1 MRYGIEELIP
11 IVGRLAER
19 LTAFESSSISYGK
32 ARQLM
37 GAVCYCI
44 QEAEQAYAN
53 PLVPSE
59 GLSAIQAYEAGA
71 AAVREKACA
80 AAALY
85 NEVLQTFDSYGSLCL
100 YDTFI
105 KGMPEFFKRY
115 DAEFAPQETILA
127 LDYPVLRDLSA
138 ETGIDKIYAF
148 LECIRLE
155 QGFLAG
161 FPEGAVEELLS
172 QYGQCCGMSAEELVE
187 NICEMVL
194 AVSLKN
200 GERDFLE
207 WIPPEY
213 RDYLA
218 PSLQNIT
225 IRRERLTPACE
236 TGGF

>member
-32 ARQLM
+32 AEQLL
-37 GAVCYCI
+37 GAVCCCI
-44 QEAEQAYAN
+44 HAAEQARAN
-53 PLVPSE
+53 MPVPAE
-59 GLSAIQAYEAGA
+59 GLSAAQAYEIGA
-71 AAVREKACA
+71 AAIREKARA

-85 NEVLQTFDSYGSLCL
+85 NGIMETFQSYGNICL
-100 YDTFI
+100 YDTLV

-115 DAEFAPQETILA
+115 DAEFAPQETILT

-138 ETGIDKIYAF
+138 KTGIDRLYAF

-155 QGFLAG
+155 QGFLAE
-161 FPEGAVEELLS
+161 FPKGTVEEFLS
-172 QYGQCCGMSAEELVE
+172 QYGQCCGIPAEELVE

-194 AVSLKN
+194 AVSMEK
-200 GERDFLE
+200 GERDFPE
-207 WIPPEY
+207 RIPQEY

-218 PSLQNIT
+218 PALQNIT
-225 IRRERLTPACE
+225 IRRERLSPRP
-236 TGGF
+236 